1 MLLWLLKEN
10 KSHNL
15 GDFFLRRWLIL
26 VLHNDRLK
34 EKTIQRSLNP
44 LNIEYARVVE
54 SKIISQ
60 KKIFINGRKRRL
72 DLFIDLKTLR
82 QDDWVII
89 IEIKV
94 AAAATDNQLKDYRQ
108 WLNEN
113 YPKHK
118 KLTIFLYDDNEE
130 HELPPNEDLYWL
142 KTTFSDIRKVIKDAL
157 IEKKD

>member
-54 SKIISQ
+54 S
-60 KKIFINGRKRRL
+60 
-72 DLFIDLKTLR
+72 
-82 QDDWVII
+82 
-89 IEIKV
+89 
-94 AAAATDNQLKDYRQ
+94 
-108 WLNEN
+108 
-113 YPKHK
+113 
-118 KLTIFLYDDNEE
+118 
-130 HELPPNEDLYWL
+130 
-142 KTTFSDIRKVIKDAL
+142 
-157 IEKKD
+157 